1 MEASSIRVG
10 ILEIQGGFSE
20 HRTAILKA
28 AETLGMKE
36 KIEILSVRKAAD
48 ISPALSGLII
58 PGGESTTMGLF
69 ISRNNMA
76 SSLQEWIQD
85 EKHITWG
92 TCAGLI
98 MLANETEKQKI
109 GGQPLIGGLDIVVSR
124 NYFGR
129 QVNSFQEKVK
139 IMDKSL
145 FSEAN
150 IPDHFEGVFI
160 RAPAVVKVT
169 SPKVTTL
176 AVLSQSCSDNP
187 GVIVA
192 VRQKNILGTAFHPE
206 LTEDLRWHSYFLKM
220 IASVQVD

>member
-1 MEASSIRVG
+1 MSVG

-20 HRTAILKA
+20 HRVALQKA
-28 AETLGMKE
+28 AENLEIKNL
-36 KIEILSVRKAAD
+36 KILSVRKAAD
-48 ISPALSGLII
+48 IVPSLSGLII

-69 ISRNNMA
+69 ISRNNIA
-76 SSLQEWIQD
+76 SALQEWINN
-85 EKHITWG
+85 EKHVTWG

-98 MLANETEKQKI
+98 MLANESEKQKI

-129 QVNSFQEKVK
+129 QVNSFQEKVE
-139 IMDKSL
+139 ILDKNLYSQ
-145 FSEAN
+145 EN

-169 SPKVTTL
+169 NPKVTTL
-176 AVLSQSCSDNP
+176 AVLPQPDSQ

-192 VRQKNILGTAFHPE
+192 VRQVNILGTAFHPE

-220 IASVQVD
+220 IMSIQNS